1 MGTTKEI
8 NLTEIMSA
16 LLRKLWLIVLCA
28 VVAGAL
34 SYGYTARFITPLYK
48 SRVTMYV
55 NNNKEQVFISNSI
68 TATDLAT
75 SQRLVP
81 TYIHI
86 IKSDHIM
93 DLVAEKVGAK
103 SGAVIKSTLAAS
115 PLDETEIFEVVITHP
130 KPVVAQKIAQAV
142 MEVVEQEAP
151 NIVEGSSVKPID
163 APKVATSPSSPN
175 KATNT
180 IYGMLIGTVLAVGF
194 VVLQTLLD
202 VRVKGEEDLAVI
214 SDAPVLG
221 LIPDLAMESR
231 DRYGYSGYSG
241 YKYSAY
247 GYRSH
252 QKKSENGEEK
262 V

>member
-1 MGTTKEI
+1 MGRSKEI
-8 NLTEIMSA
+8 NTSEIMSA

-28 VVAGAL
+28 VLGGAL
-34 SYGYTARFITPLYK
+34 SYGYTVKFITPLYK

-68 TATDLAT
+68 SATDLAT

-93 DLVAEKVGAK
+93 DMVAEKVGAK
-103 SGAVIKSTLAAS
+103 SGSSIRGTLTAS
-115 PLDETEIFEVVITHP
+115 PLDETEIFEVVITHS
-130 KPVVAQKIAQAV
+130 KPAVAQKIAQAV

-163 APKVATSPSSPN
+163 SPKIATSPSSPN

-180 IYGMLIGTVLAVGF
+180 VYGMLIGAVGAVAF
-194 VVLQTLLD
+194 VILQALLD
-202 VRVKGEEDLAVI
+202 VRVKGEEDLAQI
-214 SDAPVLG
+214 SNAPVLG
-221 LIPDLAMESR
+221 LIPDLAMESK
-231 DRYGYSGYSG
+231 DHYGYSG
-241 YKYSAY
+241 YKYSGY
-247 GYRSH
+247 GY
-252 QKKSENGEEK
+252 KSNYKNSDNGEAK
-262 V
+262 S